1 MNAELLPDFSLSV
14 LRPGAPEA
22 LVPFIKGRA
31 AAWGITAGLEQRGE
45 ELTLSL
51 TGEGEAVV
59 TLWMNPW
66 ENNLFPLLPGFMIGH
81 NRPEDTGPYYPQM
94 TARQDLNL
102 PSMKSPYWGIRA
114 DRATLPAAFLFGRGE
129 CRALAVPPYLHNPE
143 APHTANGL
151 RVCMERGVGVSIGFV
166 VEPVQFVHNGVAAPG
181 YRGYHRFRREVTVP
195 LRFFR
200 VPTDSRRGHAAVVR
214 QLYALHHEPAPP
226 ADGIRTSVRM
236 TADALVNDML
246 IPAQTTMAQEMQG
259 DLFRIKDGVPRRDL
273 IEIGWTGGAM
283 LAYPFLA
290 LQKRYSRPELAGYAV
305 RLLERICDGINP
317 ASGFF
322 WDCQQG
328 SEKHAVGW
336 WTGLAPCSQF
346 AYTQGHVSTA
356 DLSSVGAPIAHYAY
370 VQGHACY
377 YLLRSAAI
385 EPSRA
390 VAWTGAARR
399 VLEQVLK
406 WQQPSGQF
414 PVSYSI
420 ADGRPQRV
428 AGFAGCW
435 FAAALVELFGQ
446 TRERR
451 YLDAAIRAVRSY
463 HADVAALEPCGTPM
477 DTHNATDE
485 EGNLALLH
493 AAARLHALTGDAEFL
508 AILRDSA
515 DFEMLW
521 RYYYNVRAPHAPLDK
536 ANWGSSGGSVTSA
549 HNPHIHPMHLNAL
562 DQVLYLADRTG
573 DAYYL
578 DRTRDAVRYGCC
590 CVCRPSED
598 FGWGR
603 PGWQCERFCPSD
615 GLVIQI
621 NLRTGVPWAAGC
633 DYHPWAAG
641 VLLEG
646 FTGGAWDRFQELA

>member
-1 MNAELLPDFSLSV
+1 MNNISRTFSLSV
-14 LRPGAPEA
+14 LRPGAPET
-22 LVPFIKGRA
+22 LVPFIEERA
-31 AAWGITAGLEQRGE
+31 AAWGITAHLSLQGE
-45 ELTLSL
+45 ELMLSL
-51 TGEGEAVV
+51 TGAGEAVV
-59 TLWMNPW
+59 TLWMKPW
-66 ENNLFPLLPGFMIGH
+66 EDNLFPLLPGFMIGH

-94 TARQDLNL
+94 TVQQDINL
-102 PSMKSPYWGIRA
+102 PNMKSPFWGIRA
-114 DRATLPAAFLFGRGE
+114 DRATLPAAFLFGKTE
-129 CRALAVPPYLHNPE
+129 CRALAVPPYLDNPG
-143 APHTANGL
+143 APHTVNGL
-151 RVCMERGVGVSIGFV
+151 RVCLERGVGVSIGFV

-181 YRGYHRFRREVTVP
+181 YRGYHLFRGAVKVP
-195 LRFFR
+195 LRYFS
-200 VPTDSRRGHAAVVR
+200 VPTEGRRGHAAIVR
-214 QLYALHHEPAPP
+214 RLYELGHEKAPCG
-226 ADGIRTSVRM
+226 DGIRASVRM

-246 IPAQTTMAQEMQG
+246 IPAQTTMAHEMQG
-259 DLFRIKDGVPRRDL
+259 DLFRIKDGNPRRDL
-273 IEIGWTGGAM
+273 LEIGWTAGSM

-290 LQKRYSRPELAGYAV
+290 LQKRYRRPELASYAV
-305 RLLERICDGINP
+305 RLLDRICTGINP

-328 SEKHAVGW
+328 SENHAIGW
-336 WTGLAPCSQF
+336 WTGLAPSSQF
-346 AYTQGHVSTA
+346 AYTQGQSGAVDATP
-356 DLSSVGAPIAHYAY
+356 VGAPVAHYAY

-385 EPSRA
+385 EPARA
-390 VAWTGAARR
+390 ATWIGAARQ

-406 WQQPSGQF
+406 WQQPNGQF

-420 ADGRPQRV
+420 ADGTPERII
-428 AGFAGCW
+428 GFAGCW
-435 FAAALVELFGQ
+435 FAAALVELFGL

-463 HADVAALEPCGTPM
+463 HAEVAVLEPCATPM
-477 DTHNATDE
+477 DTHNATDQ

-493 AAARLHALTGDAEFL
+493 AAARLHALTGEGEFL

-536 ANWGSSGGSVTSA
+536 ADWGSSGGSVTSA

-562 DQVLYLADRTG
+562 DPVLYLADRTG

-578 DRTRDAVRYGCC
+578 ERTKDAVRYGCC

-598 FGWGR
+598 FGWGK
-603 PGWQCERFCPSD
+603 PGWLCERFCPSD
-615 GLVIQI
+615 GLVIQH

-633 DYHPWAAG
+633 DYHPWNVG

-646 FTGGAWDRFQELA
+646 LTGEAWDRFPDLA